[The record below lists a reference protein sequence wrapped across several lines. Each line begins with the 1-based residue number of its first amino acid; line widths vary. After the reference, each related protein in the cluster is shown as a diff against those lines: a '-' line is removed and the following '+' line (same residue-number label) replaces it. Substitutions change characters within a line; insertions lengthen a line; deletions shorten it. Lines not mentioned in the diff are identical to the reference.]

1 MEVGL
6 RQANQRFSKIM
17 KVVRS
22 GEEVT
27 LTERGRPV
35 ARIVPI
41 ASPEEPEA
49 SIRRLEAAG
58 LLQPATKRS
67 PMPPWKPLVLR
78 GPTIVQTLRE
88 ERDSS

>member
-1 MEVGL
+1 MNIGL
-6 RQANQRFSKIM
+6 REANQRFSKVI

-27 LTERGRPV
+27 LTERGLPI

-41 ASPEEPEA
+41 PAREDTEA
-49 SIRRLEAAG
+49 AIQRLVAAG
-58 LLQPATKRS
+58 LLRPATKPWR
-67 PMPPWKPLVLR
+67 MPPFTPRRLH
-78 GPTIVQTLRE
+78 GPSIAQTIRE